1 MGNLAARHQL
11 DIPLPEDRIYD
22 GRNNWARQE
31 IILCYKG
38 QYSDHL
44 LAYDA
49 IEGLEIREDSG
60 EEYRGF
66 DRDIL
71 LAELVKLRDGAK

>member
-1 MGNLAARHQL
+1 M
-11 DIPLPEDRIYD
+11 
-22 GRNNWARQE
+22 
-31 IILCYKG
+31 
-38 QYSDHL
+38 

-71 LAELVKLRDGAK
+71 LAELKKLRVAAK